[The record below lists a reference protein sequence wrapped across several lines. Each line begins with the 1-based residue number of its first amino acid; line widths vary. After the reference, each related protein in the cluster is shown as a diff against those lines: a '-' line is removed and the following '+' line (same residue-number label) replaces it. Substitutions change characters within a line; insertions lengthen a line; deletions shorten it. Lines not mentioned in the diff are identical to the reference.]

1 MFLNK
6 DNMPKK
12 NNDMKMGICSHSTET
27 GKIIF
32 TVKSPAPGTNSSTQ
46 RFINIYIAINKQW
59 KYQQELLKY
68 EWERWEEAGGKGEGV

>member
-12 NNDMKMGICSHSTET
+12 NNYLKVEIGSDSTGV

-32 TVKSPAPGTNSSTQ
+32 TV
-46 RFINIYIAINKQW
+46 
-59 KYQQELLKY
+59 
-68 EWERWEEAGGKGEGV
+68 